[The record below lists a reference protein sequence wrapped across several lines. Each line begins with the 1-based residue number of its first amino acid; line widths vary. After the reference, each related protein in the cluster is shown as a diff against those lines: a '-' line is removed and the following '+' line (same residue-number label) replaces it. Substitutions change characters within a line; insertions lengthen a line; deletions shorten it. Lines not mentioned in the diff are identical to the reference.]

1 MCFSKPSKPQTPAMQ
16 LSKLALLYNIY
27 FSIQAFNKQILTWLN
42 QNFLEIKKIYLAEK
56 RVCAERTFV
65 LKK

>member
-1 MCFSKPSKPQTPAMQ
+1 MQ

-56 RVCAERTFV
+56 RVCAERAFV